1 MLGPVAHIEFSLGQ
15 WDRHAFL
22 PLHFVFLSILT
33 VCILKINDDDIIN
46 SMNENHQLSLDGNL
60 IRIFL
65 TVLEEGSVTAAAG
78 RLELTQSA
86 VSHALK
92 RLNRMVGSPLFV
104 KRGRGIIATAH
115 AATLEPK
122 ARALLQG
129 LKSFSAPETFDPNSA
144 RWSLTIAANDLQRD
158 LILPVLWR
166 SLEAVAADVKL
177 RVIPS
182 EVPSVELLRAERC
195 DLVLT
200 PHPPAGGDAM
210 QRQLFKD
217 QYVCYYDAACRRA
230 PKSAEDYFAAEHATV
245 VHPNG
250 VPLQFDRMLS
260 RLGVQRR
267 IVVEAP
273 SFAGV
278 SAFLRGT
285 KLIATMPRLLNSH
298 VMRGF
303 HMTPLPLKGE
313 GVRRAQ
319 VLSMYLVWHRR
330 AHLDPAH
337 QWLRQRL
344 VEAAQLALKSDGGSR

>member
-1 MLGPVAHIEFSLGQ
+1 MTEGIQ
-15 WDRHAFL
+15 
-22 PLHFVFLSILT
+22 
-33 VCILKINDDDIIN
+33 KINDDVIIN

-92 RLNRMVGSPLFV
+92 RLNGLVGTPLFV
-104 KRGRGIIATAH
+104 KRGRGIMATAH
-115 AATLEPK
+115 AMALEPK
-122 ARALLQG
+122 ARDLLQG
-129 LKSFSAPETFDPNSA
+129 LKSFAAKETFDPRTA

-158 LILPVLWR
+158 LILPVFWR

-200 PHPPAGGDAM
+200 PHPPQGGEAM

-217 QYVCYYDAACRRA
+217 QYVCYYDASCRRA
-230 PKSAEDYFAAEHATV
+230 PKTMQEYLAADHATV

-250 VPLQFDRMLS
+250 VPLQFDRMLG
-260 RLGVQRR
+260 RLGLQRR

-285 KLIATMPRLLNSH
+285 KLLASMPRLLNSH

-303 HMTPLPLKGE
+303 QMAPLPLKGD
-313 GVRRAQ
+313 GARRAQ

-344 VEAAQLALKSDGGSR
+344 VEAAQLALKSDDGRHA